1 MESGCRVV
9 MESVTTSFSVVC
21 KSNQKKAKPVAEPEK
36 PQMDSEEKVALD
48 GESEPMDELARAK
61 QAIKAWQNKA
71 NSLQKRNELLE
82 TEIIVLKTE
91 KTELLQ
97 QLHPMANGEASGEP
111 DGEGE
116 AEDVKDEAD
125 KGTGDEGEDEEYDT
139 EEEEEEEMSPRTRAE
154 MEQELENTKDQLEEM
169 TQLYEDLLQQRN
181 KEMRLRKYGTVDNQ
195 SYKAKVT
202 ELQVQID
209 QLKVKHR
216 EELTKKKDEL
226 KIVEERSDRDRS
238 KVSTLRKELE
248 SIKTENT
255 NLMLEKK
262 RLERSLQ
269 KVYSAKQK
277 RREQAEDSIKEIEV
291 STLRLK
297 NNRLQ
302 MELQKTQTSP
312 PQSMYSSQESLL
324 ETGKP
329 GSLIDGI
336 DHSAFPPSTESRER
350 ELETEI
356 ESLKEE
362 VQSLNTRLAEE
373 SDKNK
378 TMVEHWEKQLAFS
391 LEKVAALQ
399 TKLEKADTEV
409 EMLTHELELAE
420 TTVDELTIK
429 LEETEAE
436 LAEKLKLRED
446 ELNEINEA
454 LEDAQGQLRNVP
466 SDTVLLQQK
475 LLELQQELEDTR
487 NMLAE
492 TKKQLDK
499 EIIAVSWKNQEL
511 TQLRNKLQ
519 E

>member
-1 MESGCRVV
+1 MASGYHVV

-21 KSNQKKAKPVAEPEK
+21 KSNQKKAKPETRPEK
-36 PQMDSEEKVALD
+36 PQMDSEQNVSLD
-48 GESEPMDELARAK
+48 GDSDELARAK
-61 QAIKAWQNKA
+61 QAIKAWQSKA

-91 KTELLQ
+91 KMELQQ
-97 QLHPMANGEASGEP
+97 QLHPVTNGEASGEP

-116 AEDVKDEAD
+116 AEDVEDEAD
-125 KGTGDEGEDEEYDT
+125 KGTGDEGEEDDD
-139 EEEEEEEMSPRTRAE
+139 EEEEELSPRSRQE
-154 MEQELENTKDQLEEM
+154 MEEELENTRDQLEEM

-181 KEMRLRKYGTVDNQ
+181 KEMRLRKYSTVDNQ
-195 SYKAKVT
+195 SFKAKVT

-209 QLKVKHR
+209 QLKVKHQ

-226 KIVEERSDRDRS
+226 KIVEERADRDRS

-255 NLMLEKK
+255 NLSLEKK

-277 RREQAEDSIKEIEV
+277 RREQAEDSIKEMEV

-297 NNRLQ
+297 TNRLQ

-312 PQSMYSSQESLL
+312 PQSMYGSQESLL
-324 ETGKP
+324 ETSKP
-329 GSLIDGI
+329 GSIIDGI
-336 DHSAFPPSTESRER
+336 NHSAFPPSTESRER
-350 ELETEI
+350 ELETEV
-356 ESLKEE
+356 ESLTEE
-362 VQSLNTRLAEE
+362 IQTLNTRLAEE

-391 LEKVAALQ
+391 LEKVNSLQ
-399 TKLEKADTEV
+399 TKLEKADTEM

-475 LLELQQELEDTR
+475 VLELQQELEDTR
-487 NMLAE
+487 KVLAE